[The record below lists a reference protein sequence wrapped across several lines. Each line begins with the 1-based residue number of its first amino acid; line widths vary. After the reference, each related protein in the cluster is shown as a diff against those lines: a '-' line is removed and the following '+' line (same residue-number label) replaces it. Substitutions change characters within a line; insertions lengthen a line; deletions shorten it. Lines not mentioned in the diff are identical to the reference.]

1 MTVTSLLFAAS
12 LLTHRAAAKLVRSP
26 TPPMGWNSYNTWNC
40 LPDEEKIHESARGLV
55 DLGFQSVGYNFVT
68 VDCGWNSKDRDS
80 NGRLQWNTTLFPS
93 GGKAL
98 GDFLHDLGLDFG
110 LYSGAGYL
118 QCGSEAL
125 PASLGFE
132 QLDAESFA
140 EWGGD
145 SLKYD
150 NCYSTSNTTM
160 VDSSSAEAQSPARF
174 QHMAAE
180 LDAIN
185 RDIQYYVC
193 QWGIGTNVGEWA
205 ADIGTTWRMSND
217 IYNAWRS
224 IWRITN
230 QIVPYFRHT
239 TTGAFAD
246 MDMLIVGLRA
256 LSEEEER
263 FHFGM
268 WAINKSPLIMGAA
281 LDPKRLSQSSID
293 IMTNKEVIAID
304 QDPLAKP
311 AKLIQRNT
319 ESEWDIWLGELSGS
333 RQVLGVANWR
343 NDSQTVEV
351 NLASLGIASAIARDV
366 WAAKD
371 LGVVSGSQTLDLAGH
386 ELRLWVLSD
395 VEAAAPLR
403 SGAYHSAAD
412 ASFSGPAQV
421 VSCAE
426 GACLPT
432 GSKVGYIDRSAGVT
446 FSNVSVA
453 SAGKKLLSV
462 DFVNYD
468 YAFTTAWDWGDNAR
482 NMTVAVNGKKAKRWA
497 FPLSGGNWEESL
509 GLNIEVDGFTEGGAN
524 TVEFRGYGDSLNR
537 DFCCRTLHNGNWW
550 CHCGSKATD
559 NPSSVINTKLVP
571 HTSTPLTTGWS
582 VKQGDR
588 SSTSP
593 FLPAHD
599 APTEIYRD
607 LVKNGKIKDPFID
620 LNELSVRWVGDETWT
635 YSTTF
640 DAPQHYGKAGVTSKL
655 QFEGLD
661 TFASVYLNGVLIL
674 ESDNMFEMHWIDTTG
689 KLKDRD
695 NALEIIFHSARKRG
709 LELVKEHKEHR
720 YIVHQ
725 TEISRGPVRKAQYH
739 WGWDWGP
746 ILMTCGIWRPISLQT
761 WTSELSNL
769 DIHYD
774 LSHELD
780 SATIKVTVDWEGP
793 VDSLTFTVTKKG
805 SSVIEWSGTISLRS
819 RDRCETAS
827 ASGIMKNI
835 ELWWPRGYGNQNM
848 YTIQAEAY
856 AQSDTSESQRLHSTS
871 KDFGFRRAELI
882 QEPDQDGQSFYF
894 RINNVD
900 VFCGGS
906 CWIPADS
913 FLTRVTPSDYHAWVK
928 LAADGN
934 QTMIRIWG
942 GGIYEA
948 HALYNAADELG
959 VLVWQD
965 FMFACANYPAH
976 TEYLE
981 SVETEARQN
990 VQQVRRHP
998 SIICWT
1004 GNNEDYQIVE
1014 RYGLEYDPD
1023 NRDPES
1029 WLRTNFPARYIY
1041 EYLLPKIVSQE
1052 SPSTP
1057 YHPSSPFGNGRSTV
1071 LKVDP
1076 TIGDIHQWNVWHGTM
1091 EPYQRLPELGGRFVS
1106 EFGMEAYPHIST
1118 IEKWVTR
1125 PEDRYPGSIAM
1136 DFRNKAIGHE
1146 RRLISYVAEN
1156 FRVRYD
1162 LKGFAHLTQ
1171 VMQADAMSW
1180 AYKSWRRDWGSC
1192 GSRKCGGVLVWQL
1205 NDCWPTMSWAV
1216 IDYERVPKPAY
1227 YAIKRAMQPLAIGVQ
1242 RKVKSWTMRPADEVW
1257 QRDTGHVDMSK
1268 LWRDVEYDVWVAN
1281 GTVKEAEG
1289 SVRIRYVSI
1298 KTGAKIGQE
1307 LKRDVRIAANGTTEI
1322 INIHMV
1328 HVDISKHPDD
1338 FDFTATDPFVIEAT
1352 LHIDGQYV
1360 ATDVSWPEP
1369 IKYLSFE
1376 DRGIKVEYNEDLSVA
1391 FVSASKPVKGFVFS
1405 ERKGVRL
1412 SDNGFDVI
1420 PGETHEV
1427 QVDGIAANEL
1437 EWSYVEI

>member
-1 MTVTSLLFAAS
+1 MTAASLLFAAS
-12 LLTHRAAAKLVRSP
+12 LLTHRVAAKLVRSP

-68 VDCGWNSKDRDS
+68 VDCGWNAKDRDS
-80 NGRLQWNTTLFPS
+80 DGKLQWNETLFPS

-180 LDAIN
+180 LDAVN
-185 RDIQYYVC
+185 RNIQYYVC
-193 QWGIGTNVGEWA
+193 QWGIGTNVGDWA
-205 ADIGTTWRMSND
+205 AEIGATWRMSND

-246 MDMLIVGLRA
+246 MDMLIVGLKA

-293 IMTNKEVIAID
+293 IMTNKEVIAIN

-319 ESEWDIWLGELSGS
+319 ESEWDVWLGELSGS
-333 RQVLGVANWR
+333 KQVLGVANWR
-343 NDSQTVEV
+343 NNSQNVEL
-351 NLASLGIASAIARDV
+351 NLASLGIASANARDV

-371 LGVVSGSQTLDLAGH
+371 LGAVSGSQTLDLAGH

-395 VEAAAPLR
+395 VEAAAPLG

-412 ASFSGPAQV
+412 ASLSGPAQV
-421 VSCAE
+421 ISCAE

-446 FSNVSVA
+446 FSNVSAA

-462 DFVNYD
+462 DFVNYE

-497 FPLSGGNWEESL
+497 FPLSGGNWQESF
-509 GLNIEVDGFTEGGAN
+509 GLNIEVDGFTEGSAN
-524 TVEFRGYGDSLNR
+524 TVEFRGYGDRFAPDLLW
-537 DFCCRTLHNGNWW
+537 RTPHPGNWW
-550 CHCGSKATD
+550 CHCGSKATEHL
-559 NPSSVINTKLVP
+559 PSVMSTKVHPSLC
-571 HTSTPLTTGWS
+571 WA

-599 APTEIYRD
+599 APTEIHRD
-607 LVKNGKIKDPFID
+607 LLKNGKIKDPFID

-635 YSTTF
+635 YCTTF
-640 DAPQHYGKAGVTSKL
+640 AAPEHYGKAGATSEL

-674 ESDNMFEMHWIDTTG
+674 QSDNMFEAHWVDVTG

-695 NALEIIFHSARKRG
+695 NALEIVFHSARKRG
-709 LELVKEHKEHR
+709 LELVEEHKGHR
-720 YIVHQ
+720 HIVHQ

-746 ILMTCGIWRPISLQT
+746 ILMTCGIWKPISLKT
-761 WTSELSNL
+761 WMSRLSNL

-774 LSHELD
+774 LSHDLD
-780 SATIKVTVDWEGP
+780 SASIVAGVEWGGLI
-793 VDSLTFTVTKKG
+793 DSLTFTVTKKG
-805 SSVIEWSGTISLRS
+805 SSVVEWSDTIDLRS
-819 RDRCETAS
+819 GDRCGTAS
-827 ASGIMKNI
+827 ASGIMEDV
-835 ELWWPRGYGNQNM
+835 ELWWPRGYGHQNM

-856 AQSDTSESQRLHSTS
+856 VQSETSESQRLHSVS

-882 QEPDQDGQSFYF
+882 QEPDKDGQSFYF
-894 RINNVD
+894 RVNNID
-900 VFCGGS
+900 IFCGGS

-913 FLTRVTPSDYHAWVK
+913 FLTRLTPSDYHAWVK

-948 HALYNAADELG
+948 HALYDAADELG
-959 VLVWQD
+959 VLIWQD
-965 FMFACANYPAH
+965 FMFACANYPGH
-976 TEYLE
+976 TKYLE

-998 SIICWT
+998 SIILWG

-1014 RYGLEYDPD
+1014 RYGLDYDPD
-1023 NRDPES
+1023 NKDPES
-1029 WLRTNFPARYIY
+1029 WLKTNFPARYIY
-1041 EYLLPKIVSQE
+1041 EHLLPKIVSQE
-1052 SPSTP
+1052 SPNTP

-1076 TIGDIHQWNVWHGTM
+1076 TIGDIHQWNVWNGTM
-1091 EPYQRLPELGGRFVS
+1091 EPYQRLPKLGGRFVS

-1118 IEKWVTR
+1118 IERWVTR
-1125 PEDRYPGSIAM
+1125 PEDRYPGSMAM
-1136 DFRNKAIGHE
+1136 DFRNKAIAHE
-1146 RRLISYVAEN
+1146 RRLMSYVAEN

-1171 VMQADAMSW
+1171 VMQADAMAW
-1180 AYKSWRRDWGSC
+1180 AYKSWRRDWGSH

-1216 IDYERVPKPAY
+1216 VDYERVPKPAY
-1227 YAIKRAMQPLAIGVQ
+1227 YAIKRAMKPVAIGVQ
-1242 RKVKSWTMRPADEVW
+1242 RKVTSWTMRPADELW
-1257 QRDTGHVDMSK
+1257 QRDTGHVDMRK
-1268 LWRDVEYDVWVAN
+1268 LRQEVEYEVWVAN
-1281 GTVKEAEG
+1281 STVKEVEG

-1298 KTGAKIGQE
+1298 KTGTKQGQE
-1307 LKRDVRIAANGTTEI
+1307 LKRDVRIAVNGTTEVI
-1322 INIHMV
+1322 KTHIMS
-1328 HVDISKHPDD
+1328 VDISKHPDD
-1338 FDFTATDPFVIEAT
+1338 FDFTTTDPFVIEAT
-1352 LHIDGQYV
+1352 LHIEGQCV

-1376 DRGIKVEYNEDLSVA
+1376 DRGIKVEYSGDLTVA
-1391 FVSASKPVKGFVFS
+1391 FVSSSKPVKGFVFS
-1405 ERKGVRL
+1405 EKEGVRL

-1437 EWSYVEI
+1437 EWSYVDM